1 MTTLDELLVE
11 VGIDADDLGSGATG
25 AADDV
30 ERALAGI
37 GDAADQVAREV
48 ADAADSAAGALDG
61 VGDAAGQAAADADQ
75 AANDVGASFQ
85 GIALGAAGAAVGAT
99 FVAGITSAMDMKS
112 ATAKLTAQLDLTAEE
127 AEKAGDVAGEVYT
140 AGFGGSIGEVTD
152 AVGALASQLGGVGKV
167 GEEELTALTKQSM
180 ALAEVFEFDVAEAT
194 QAAGTLIKT
203 GLAKDGAEAMDL
215 LAATAQK
222 LPPAMREE
230 LPTLTREY
238 GEFFDQLGFT
248 GPEMMG
254 LLTEAAKNPTFELD
268 KMGDALKEFT
278 LLMADTEAVSE
289 PLKELG
295 LDVKQV
301 QKLMNTGQGTEA
313 FDMVTTALRGVE
325 DQTKRTSLQAAL
337 FGGPGEDMGNAL
349 LNLKATGA
357 DAASGLDQAA
367 GSAEKIATT
376 MEDSKELDAVWRELS
391 TTLGEIFLP
400 YLVAFSDWAAEN
412 PDLLQ
417 TIIVGILSFAVSL
430 GIVAAAQWVWNS
442 ALLAWPGT
450 WIIAAILAV
459 IAIVVL
465 VIVYWDE
472 IKKVTVETWEAIVKA
487 LGEAWDWVKSTSA
500 KTWQAIVDGITEAW
514 DWVKRVTAETWE
526 AITKGLSDAW
536 NWTKRVAAEVW
547 NTVAKVFADGWNWM
561 VKNIFSPIGHF
572 FTVTIPGWVR
582 TGVEGVKALWDGLVS
597 WFTGLPGRLA
607 SIGSSLWGFITNGLK
622 ASLNGAIFLVNK
634 GIEFINNMLIG
645 NANRIPGVEIGYI
658 PYIPYLAEGGVTT
671 GPTLAVIGEGREQ
684 EAVLPLSVLDGML
697 QSVARPVVQVGAEP
711 REQVIVLRVEGGETE
726 FVNFFRHVV
735 DTKAAGSVVRLG
747 EG

>member
-1 MTTLDELLVE
+1 D
-11 VGIDADDLGSGATG
+11 
-25 AADDV
+25 
-30 ERALAGI
+30 
-37 GDAADQVAREV
+37 
-48 ADAADSAAGALDG
+48 
-61 VGDAAGQAAADADQ
+61 QAAAD
-75 AANDVGASFQ
+75 VGGSFQ
-85 GIALGAAGAAVGAT
+85 GLALGAAGAAVGAT
-99 FVAGITSAMDMKS
+99 FMAGLTSAMDMKS
-112 ATAKLTAQLDLTAEE
+112 AQAKLTAQMDLTAEE

-140 AGFGGSIGEVTD
+140 AGFGESIGEVTD
-152 AVGALASQLGGVGKV
+152 AVGSLAAQLGGVGKV

-180 ALAEVFEFDVAEAT
+180 ALAEVFEFDIGEAT

-278 LLMADTEAVSE
+278 LLMADTDAVKE

-295 LDVKQV
+295 LDVAEI

-337 FGGPGEDMGNAL
+337 FGGPGEDMGNSL

-357 DAASGLDQAA
+357 DAASGLDKAA
-367 GSAEKIATT
+367 GAAEKITTT

-391 TTLGEIFLP
+391 TTLGELFLP
-400 YLVAFSDWAAEN
+400 YLVAFSDWVSEN
-412 PDLLQ
+412 PELLQ
-417 TIIVGILSFAVSL
+417 TIVIGMLTFATTL
-430 GIVAAAQWVWNS
+430 GIVAAAQWLWNS

-465 VIVYWDE
+465 IIVYWDE
-472 IKKVTVETWEAIVKA
+472 IKKVTLETWDAIVEA
-487 LGEAWDWVKSTSA
+487 LGEAWDWVKETA
-500 KTWQAIVDGITEAW
+500 AETWQAIVDGVTDAW
-514 DWVKRVTAETWE
+514 DWVKRVTTETWA

-536 NWTKRVAAEVW
+536 NWTKSTAAEIW
-547 NTVAKVFADGWNWM
+547 NSIAKVFADGWNWM
-561 VKNIFSPIGHF
+561 VRNVFSPIGHF
-572 FTVTIPGWVR
+572 FTVTIPGWVSA
-582 TGVEGVKALWDGLVS
+582 GVEGVKGLWNGLVD
-597 WFTGLPGRLA
+597 WFASIPGRLA
-607 SIGSSLWGFITNGLK
+607 SIGSSLWGFITEGLK
-622 ASLNGAIFLVNK
+622 GALNGAIWLVNR
-634 GIEFINNMLIG
+634 GIEFINNLLIG
-645 NANRIPGVEIGYI
+645 NANRIPGVDIGYI

-671 GPTLAVIGEGREQ
+671 GPTLAMIGEGREQ

-697 QSVARPVVQVGAEP
+697 QSVARPVVQVGSTP
-711 REQVIVLRVEGGETE
+711 REQVLVLRIEGGEDE
-726 FVNFFRHVV
+726 FVRFFKHVV
-735 DTKAAGSVVRLG
+735 DTKASGSVVRLG